1 MRIRLVPVMI
11 FAAAAMLTVKV
22 DDAWQHADAAF
33 AEIGRAATAAASA
46 TAAPTAVELSTT
58 RSPRAL
64 PLTADVPSV
73 KAPSTNIL
81 LANAPPASIELVAAA
96 TPTDGGTSLL
106 DPASTGEARA
116 KPKRPITYSPAEV
129 EILQAL
135 SERRAKLDRQAEEID
150 RREALLQ
157 AAEQRVDEK
166 IVKLQNIQKTIDG
179 LLKKYDEQE
188 ETKVRGLVH
197 IYEMMK
203 PKEAAR
209 IFEQLDMPVLLEVLE
224 RMKDLK
230 TAPILASMDPEK
242 ARTITIALAERRQLP
257 TVKP

>member
-1 MRIRLVPVMI
+1 MRIRLVPIMI

-22 DDAWQHADAAF
+22 DDAWRHAGAAF
-33 AEIGRAATAAASA
+33 AEIGRAATAAAPA
-46 TAAPTAVELSTT
+46 TATAVEPSTMGSS
-58 RSPRAL
+58 RVL
-64 PLTADVPSV
+64 PLVVGRPSV

-81 LANAPPASIELVAAA
+81 LANAPPASVELVAAA
-96 TPTDGGTSLL
+96 APTDGGTSLL
-106 DPASTGEARA
+106 DPAATGDARA
-116 KPKRPITYSPAEV
+116 KPKRPVTYSPAEV

-150 RREALLQ
+150 RREALLH